1 MFDPHAHL
9 QFLALS
15 SDLRENALQRPRLD
29 RPEHRRHGRVRR
41 LVESMVHAPE
51 RAALDRDDR
60 VPSVTIRTAVARDYG
75 AIARLAELNERRLPS
90 GLVLVG
96 EVESDILAALPLVGG
111 PILSDLMRPT
121 ADVVQLLELRSGQ
134 LTTADL
140 PRPAA

>member
-1 MFDPHAHL
+1 
-9 QFLALS
+9 
-15 SDLRENALQRPRLD
+15 
-29 RPEHRRHGRVRR
+29 
-41 LVESMVHAPE
+41 MVHTPE

-60 VPSVTIRTAVARDYG
+60 VPGVTIRTAVARDHG

-96 EVESDILAALPLVGG
+96 EVESDILAAVPLIGG